1 VKREELLSLKQQLK
15 YDFIW
20 NQMNGQHSIPNK
32 NGGIFQMTTI
42 TKTSLLLIHPP
53 FKLAPRIPS

>member
-1 VKREELLSLKQQLK
+1 VKKEGSLSLKQQLK

-32 NGGIFQMTTI
+32 NGGIFQITTI
-42 TKTSLLLIHPP
+42 TETSLLLTHPP
-53 FKLAPRIPS
+53 LKLAPRTLS